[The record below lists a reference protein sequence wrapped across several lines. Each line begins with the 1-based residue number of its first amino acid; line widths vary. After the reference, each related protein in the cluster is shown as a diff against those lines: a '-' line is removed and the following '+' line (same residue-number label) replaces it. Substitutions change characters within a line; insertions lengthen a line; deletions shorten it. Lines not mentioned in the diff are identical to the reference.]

1 MTQSPCIKIC
11 ELDDNAICLGCYRSA
26 SEIGDW
32 WQADP
37 AQQQKIL
44 ANARQRQ
51 QAYAARR
58 RNKGLTSST
67 TTTSK

>member
-11 ELDDNAICLGCYRSA
+11 ELDDDAICLGCYRSA

-37 AQQQKIL
+37 AQQLEIM

-51 QAYAARR
+51 QAYAARH

>member
-11 ELDDNAICLGCYRSA
+11 ELDDDDICLGCYRSA

-37 AQQQKIL
+37 AQQQEIL

-51 QAYAARR
+51 QAYATRR